1 MLPIRLAANDVDM
14 SDNGLI
20 TCMPMPSNAI
30 PPKRIDQAQFSGS
43 DTAIRKER
51 FECIHGWT
59 TSKQRMP
66 NLCRTSSNVQFQDET
81 AKLHEQFGRM
91 RQTRCGHKRCDHV
104 TNLGDGK
111 LEHLHAASTLL
122 ISKPSLVC
130 DFPECPNDQARVAGG
145 NRLQSHD
152 EELRLG
158 WTEDTALLTRP
169 QRQSYDGMPVRNIY
183 APDLQQ
189 RQIVSLFNSFMVPAK
204 QNIPAFYPR
213 KPHWLEELALIQ
225 GEDPLLDTALR
236 AVSLVY
242 LSLSQNTPHLLLE
255 SRKLYGRSLRLLSR
269 ALCHPC
275 RAWSSEALSTT
286 VLLSLYEVFSPNNNT
301 RTGYDSWTKHA
312 GGAGALMQL
321 HGPKAHRHGLNQSV
335 FIQYRM
341 ALVIQAFKDGRP
353 CFLDSPEWRKL
364 GSYIQEEAQKA
375 VTDRHGR
382 EILAIREDFFME
394 LVRLPGVVSDARNVA
409 TLTRVPGRNRNSV
422 MNDIITRAKRHRA
435 NMKASMMRLDLALEN
450 IQQAVREYTHVPQDP
465 IFPISYA
472 YLNVIIGSHYV
483 AYWNA
488 LMRINTV
495 LICLEED
502 AFARQ
507 LYTRENIEAAR
518 KVCGSV
524 DYMLTCSFRGPCHT
538 SFALSTAMFCLES
551 AKEKEWVV
559 RKLLNIGEKL
569 GMAKRL
575 AHSGDGLTGALGK
588 VTDELKQIKEGAC

>member
-1 MLPIRLAANDVDM
+1 MRCQKGNRLCP
-14 SDNGLI
+14 GY
-20 TCMPMPSNAI
+20 P
-30 PPKRIDQAQFSGS
+30 
-43 DTAIRKER
+43 
-51 FECIHGWT
+51 
-59 TSKQRMP
+59 
-66 NLCRTSSNVQFQDET
+66 SNVQFQDET
-81 AKLHEQFGRM
+81 AKLHEQFGRT
-91 RQTRCGHKRCDHV
+91 RQTRCGNQKCDHV
-104 TNLGDGK
+104 TDLGDRK
-111 LEHLHAASTLL
+111 LEHLHGASSLL

-130 DFPECPNDQARVAGG
+130 DSPKSPNDQARVAGG
-145 NRLQSHD
+145 NQLKGHD

-158 WTEDTALLTRP
+158 WTEDTALPRRP
-169 QRQSYDGMPVRNIY
+169 QLQSYDGMLVRNIY

-189 RQIVSLFNSFMVPAK
+189 RQIVSMFNSFMLPAN
-204 QNIPAFYPR
+204 QNIPAFCRR
-213 KPHWLEELALIQ
+213 KPHWLEELASIQ
-225 GEDPLLDTALR
+225 GKDSLLDTALR

-269 ALCHPC
+269 ALCDPC
-275 RAWSSEALSTT
+275 RGWSSEALSAA

-321 HGPKAHRHGLNQSV
+321 RGPKAHRHGLNKSV
-335 FIQYRM
+335 FIEYRM
-341 ALVIQAFKDGRP
+341 ALVIQAFMDGRP
-353 CFLDSPEWRKL
+353 CFLDNPEWRKL
-364 GSYIQEEAQKA
+364 GRYIQEEAQKA

-394 LVRLPGVVSDARNVA
+394 LVRLPGVVSDARNIA
-409 TLTRVPGRNRNSV
+409 KLTRVPGRNRKSV
-422 MNDIITRAKRHRA
+422 MNDIVTRAKIHRA

-450 IQQAVREYTHVPQDP
+450 IRQAVREYTNVPQDP

-472 YLNVIIGSHYV
+472 YPNVIIASHYV

-495 LICLEED
+495 LIYFEED

-507 LYTRENIEAAR
+507 LYARENIEAAQN
-518 KVCGSV
+518 VCRSV
-524 DYMLTCSFRGPCHT
+524 DYMLTCSFRGPCHV
-538 SFALSTAMFCLES
+538 SFALSTGMFCLES

-559 RKLLNIGEKL
+559 RKLSNIGEKL

-575 AHSGDGLTGALGK
+575 AHSHSGDGLFGALRK
-588 VTDELKQIKEGAC
+588 VTDELKQIKEGAG